1 MNSTSN
7 VLPSLVTQISIL
19 QAIGLSSQRIETRDK
34 KRTDY
39 KQRNYATRNLIDTSS
54 EDFTESPGL
63 QHWADIENLKIAA
76 SAYAEA
82 QSITALEQQIAE
94 KKSLSNAA
102 RTELVTLEHEMKP
115 YAEMLKYAEQYEA
128 NKPYHLRSQ
137 KSKNPDDY
145 FRRHESELLLYDGA
159 KNMLQ
164 KAGINIKNESLSD
177 AC

>member
-1 MNSTSN
+1 MIILFFLTVTVEEFCQSTFQ
-7 VLPSLVTQISIL
+7 LVCKFLYFLFLCLIICHRL
-19 QAIGLSSQRIETRDK
+19 RIETRDK

-115 YAEMLKYAEQYEA
+115 YAEMLKYAEQ
-128 NKPYHLRSQ
+128 
-137 KSKNPDDY
+137 
-145 FRRHESELLLYDGA
+145 
-159 KNMLQ
+159 
-164 KAGINIKNESLSD
+164 
-177 AC
+177 